1 MSPGARTPSRH
12 PASSRGPRTA
22 LVFAVLAIILFA
34 ISLLLAQL
42 GLPEYSHRV
51 HPVALRG
58 ASGLPGAMLF
68 NAGAF
73 LLPGIALL
81 LASRALRPALGGRG
95 WAARIGLT
103 LVQLSALAFA
113 LQGALPLDA
122 SGGDAQAMRLHALVW
137 MLWWIAFVP
146 GGLLLAL
153 RAGRGA
159 GFAAACVAAAVLVP
173 LLAVLAPVD
182 AWVGLAQRLAFALWL
197 GWWLLAA
204 LVLSRASASAAG
216 SARPGRR

>member
-1 MSPGARTPSRH
+1 MNTPR
-12 PASSRGPRTA
+12 PAIA
-22 LVFAVLAIILFA
+22 LACLAAALFVA
-34 ISLLLAQL
+34 SLLLAGT
-42 GLPEYSHRV
+42 GLPAYSHWL

-68 NAGAF
+68 NTGAF
-73 LLPGIALL
+73 LLPGIALV
-81 LASRALRPALGGRG
+81 LAAQALRTALVGRG

-103 LVQLSALAFA
+103 LAQLSALAFA

-122 SGGDAQAMRLHALVW
+122 SGQDERAMRLHALMW

-146 GGLLLAL
+146 AMLLLAL
-153 RAGRGA
+153 GARRGA
-159 GFAAACVAAAVLVP
+159 GFAVACLSVGVLVP

-182 AWVGLAQRLAFALWL
+182 AWVGLAQRLAFGLWL

-204 LVLSRASASAAG
+204 AMLSRASTSAAG
-216 SARPGRR
+216 SAPPARR

>member
-1 MSPGARTPSRH
+1 MTIENTR
-12 PASSRGPRTA
+12 RG
-22 LVFAVLAIILFA
+22 AVLAALAALSFTLA
-34 ISLLLAQL
+34 LLLAAV
-42 GLPEYSHRV
+42 GLPEYSHRI

-58 ASGLPGAMLF
+58 ATGLPGAMLF
-68 NAGAF
+68 NAGVF
-73 LLPGIALL
+73 LLPGMALV
-81 LASRALRPALGGRG
+81 LAAQALRPAVAGCG

-103 LVQLSALAFA
+103 LAQLSALAFA

-122 SGGDAQAMRLHALVW
+122 SGQDERAMRLHALVW

-146 GGLLLAL
+146 AMLLLAL
-153 RAGRGA
+153 DARRGA
-159 GFAAACVAAAVLVP
+159 GFAFACLAAAVLVP

-204 LVLSRASASAAG
+204 LALSRVSTSAPGSLPPAG
-216 SARPGRR
+216 R

>member
-1 MSPGARTPSRH
+1 MG
-12 PASSRGPRTA
+12 
-22 LVFAVLAIILFA
+22 VAIGLFTLT
-34 ISLLLAQL
+34 LLLARL

-51 HPVALRG
+51 HPMALRG

-81 LASRALRPALGGRG
+81 LASQALRPSLAGHG

-103 LVQLSALAFA
+103 LAQLSALAFA

-122 SGGDAQAMRLHALVW
+122 SGQDERAMRLHALAW

-146 GGLLLAL
+146 GALLLAV
-153 RAGRGA
+153 RARRGA
-159 GFAAACVAAAVLVP
+159 GFAVACLSAAVLVP

-204 LVLSRASASAAG
+204 LALSRVSVSAPG
-216 SARPGRR
+216 SSPPARR

>member
-1 MSPGARTPSRH
+1 MNTPR
-12 PASSRGPRTA
+12 PAIA
-22 LVFAVLAIILFA
+22 LACLAAALFVA
-34 ISLLLAQL
+34 SLLLAGT
-42 GLPEYSHRV
+42 GLPAYSHWL

-73 LLPGIALL
+73 LLPGIALV
-81 LASRALRPALGGRG
+81 LAAQALRPALVGRG

-103 LVQLSALAFA
+103 LAQLSALAFA

-122 SGGDAQAMRLHALVW
+122 SGQDERAMRLHALAW

-146 GGLLLAL
+146 GALLLAV
-153 RAGRGA
+153 RARRGA
-159 GFAAACVAAAVLVP
+159 RFAVACLSAAVLVP

-204 LVLSRASASAAG
+204 LVLSRVSVSAPG
-216 SARPGRR
+216 SSPPARR

>member
-1 MSPGARTPSRH
+1 MMKPLRT
-12 PASSRGPRTA
+12 G
-22 LVFAVLAIILFA
+22 LAWVGVAIGLFTLT
-34 ISLLLAQL
+34 LLLARL

-58 ASGLPGAMLF
+58 ATGLPGAMLF

-81 LASRALRPALGGRG
+81 LASQALRPSLAGHG

-103 LVQLSALAFA
+103 LAQLSALAFG

-122 SGGDAQAMRLHALVW
+122 GGQDEHAMRLHALVW

-146 GGLLLAL
+146 AMLLLAL
-153 RAGRGA
+153 GARRGV
-159 GFAAACVAAAVLVP
+159 GFAVACLAAGALVP

-204 LVLSRASASAAG
+204 AMLSRASTSAAG
-216 SARPGRR
+216 SAPPARR

>member
-1 MSPGARTPSRH
+1 MMKPLRAG
-12 PASSRGPRTA
+12 
-22 LVFAVLAIILFA
+22 LAWVGVAIGLFTL
-34 ISLLLAQL
+34 SLLLARL

-58 ASGLPGAMLF
+58 ASGLPGSMLF

-73 LLPGIALL
+73 LLPAIALL
-81 LASRALRPALGGRG
+81 LASQALRPSLAGQG

-103 LVQLSALAFA
+103 LAQLSALAFG

-122 SGGDAQAMRLHALVW
+122 SGQDEHAMRLHALMW

-146 GGLLLAL
+146 AMLLLAL
-153 RAGRGA
+153 GARRGA

-204 LVLSRASASAAG
+204 AMLSRASTSAAG
-216 SARPGRR
+216 SAPPARR

>member
-1 MSPGARTPSRH
+1 MNTRR
-12 PASSRGPRTA
+12 PAVA
-22 LVFAVLAIILFA
+22 WACLASGLFVA
-34 ISLLLAQL
+34 SLLLA
-42 GLPEYSHRV
+42 GTDLPAYSHWL

-73 LLPGIALL
+73 LLPGIALV
-81 LASRALRPALGGRG
+81 LAAQALRPALVGRG

-103 LVQLSALAFA
+103 LAQLSALAFA

-122 SGGDAQAMRLHALVW
+122 SGQDERAMRLHALAW

-146 GGLLLAL
+146 GALLLAV
-153 RAGRGA
+153 RARRGA
-159 GFAAACVAAAVLVP
+159 GFAVACLSAAVLVP

-197 GWWLLAA
+197 GWWLVAA
-204 LVLSRASASAAG
+204 LVLSRVSVSAPG
-216 SARPGRR
+216 SSPPARR

>member
-1 MSPGARTPSRH
+1 MNTRR
-12 PASSRGPRTA
+12 PAVA
-22 LVFAVLAIILFA
+22 WACLASGLFVA
-34 ISLLLAQL
+34 SLLLA
-42 GLPEYSHRV
+42 GTDLPAYSHWL

-73 LLPGIALL
+73 LLPGIALV
-81 LASRALRPALGGRG
+81 LAAQALRPALVGRG

-103 LVQLSALAFA
+103 LAQLSALAFG

-122 SGGDAQAMRLHALVW
+122 SGQDERAMRLHALAW

-146 GGLLLAL
+146 AMLLLAL
-153 RAGRGA
+153 GARRGA
-159 GFAAACVAAAVLVP
+159 GFAVACLSAAVLVP

-204 LVLSRASASAAG
+204 LVLSRVSVSAPG
-216 SARPGRR
+216 SSPPARR

>member
-1 MSPGARTPSRH
+1 MNTRR
-12 PASSRGPRTA
+12 PAVA
-22 LVFAVLAIILFA
+22 WACLASGLFVA
-34 ISLLLAQL
+34 SLLLA
-42 GLPEYSHRV
+42 GTDLPAYSHWL

-68 NAGAF
+68 NTGAF
-73 LLPGIALL
+73 LLPGIALV
-81 LASRALRPALGGRG
+81 LAAQALRPALVGRG

-103 LVQLSALAFA
+103 LAQLSALAFA

-122 SGGDAQAMRLHALVW
+122 SGQDERAMRLHALAW

-146 GGLLLAL
+146 GALLLAV
-153 RAGRGA
+153 RARRGA
-159 GFAAACVAAAVLVP
+159 GFAVACLSAAVLVP

-197 GWWLLAA
+197 GWWLLSAA
-204 LVLSRASASAAG
+204 MLSRVSVSAPG
-216 SARPGRR
+216 SSPPARR

>member
-1 MSPGARTPSRH
+1 MG
-12 PASSRGPRTA
+12 
-22 LVFAVLAIILFA
+22 VAIGLFTLT
-34 ISLLLAQL
+34 LLLARL

-81 LASRALRPALGGRG
+81 LASQALRPSLAGHG

-103 LVQLSALAFA
+103 LAQLSALAFG

-122 SGGDAQAMRLHALVW
+122 SGQDEHAMRLHALVW

-146 GGLLLAL
+146 AMLLLAL
-153 RAGRGA
+153 GARRGVEFVVACLAAG
-159 GFAAACVAAAVLVP
+159 VLVP

-197 GWWLLAA
+197 GWWLVAA
-204 LVLSRASASAAG
+204 LVLSRVSASAQG
-216 SARPGRR
+216 SSPPPRR

>member
-1 MSPGARTPSRH
+1 MNTRR
-12 PASSRGPRTA
+12 PAVASA
-22 LVFAVLAIILFA
+22 CLASGLFVA
-34 ISLLLAQL
+34 SLLLA
-42 GLPEYSHRV
+42 GTDLPAYSHWL

-73 LLPGIALL
+73 LLPGIALV
-81 LASRALRPALGGRG
+81 LAAQALRPALVGRG

-103 LVQLSALAFA
+103 LAQLSALAFA

-122 SGGDAQAMRLHALVW
+122 SGQNERAMRLHALAW

-146 GGLLLAL
+146 GALLLAV
-153 RAGRGA
+153 RARRGA
-159 GFAAACVAAAVLVP
+159 GFAVACLSAAVLVP

-204 LVLSRASASAAG
+204 LVLSRVSVSAPG
-216 SARPGRR
+216 SSPPARR

>member
-1 MSPGARTPSRH
+1 MTIEKTR
-12 PASSRGPRTA
+12 RG
-22 LVFAVLAIILFA
+22 AVLAALAALSFTLA
-34 ISLLLAQL
+34 LLLAAV
-42 GLPEYSHRV
+42 GLPEYSHRI

-81 LASRALRPALGGRG
+81 LASQALRPSLAKRG

-103 LVQLSALAFA
+103 LAQLSALAFG

-122 SGGDAQAMRLHALVW
+122 SGQDEHAMRLHALMW

-146 GGLLLAL
+146 AMLLLAL
-153 RAGRGA
+153 GARRGA
-159 GFAAACVAAAVLVP
+159 GFAVACLAAGLLVP

-204 LVLSRASASAAG
+204 LVLSRVSVSAQESLPP
-216 SARPGRR
+216 ARR

>member
-1 MSPGARTPSRH
+1 MMKPLRAG
-12 PASSRGPRTA
+12 
-22 LVFAVLAIILFA
+22 LVWVGVAIGLFTLT
-34 ISLLLAQL
+34 LLLARL

-51 HPVALRG
+51 HPLALRG

-81 LASRALRPALGGRG
+81 LASQALRPSLAGHG

-103 LVQLSALAFA
+103 LAQLSALAFG

-122 SGGDAQAMRLHALVW
+122 SGQDEHAMRLHALVW

-146 GGLLLAL
+146 AMLLLAL
-153 RAGRGA
+153 GARRGA
-159 GFAAACVAAAVLVP
+159 GFAAACVAAGALVP

-182 AWVGLAQRLAFALWL
+182 AWVGLAQRLVFALWL

-204 LVLSRASASAAG
+204 AMLSRASTSAAG
-216 SARPGRR
+216 SAPPARR

>member
-1 MSPGARTPSRH
+1 M
-12 PASSRGPRTA
+12 A
-22 LVFAVLAIILFA
+22 LLAALSFALA
-34 ISLLLAQL
+34 LLLANV
-42 GLPEYSHRV
+42 GLPEYSHWV

-58 ASGLPGAMLF
+58 ASGLPGSMLF

-73 LLPGIALL
+73 LLPAIALL
-81 LASRALRPALGGRG
+81 LASQALRPSLAGQG

-103 LVQLSALAFA
+103 LAQLSALAFG

-122 SGGDAQAMRLHALVW
+122 SGQDEHAMRLHALMW

-146 GGLLLAL
+146 AMLQLAL
-153 RAGRGA
+153 GARRGA

-204 LVLSRASASAAG
+204 AMLSRASTSAAG
-216 SARPGRR
+216 SAPPARR

>member
-1 MSPGARTPSRH
+1 MMKPLRA
-12 PASSRGPRTA
+12 GP
-22 LVFAVLAIILFA
+22 VWVGVAIGLFTLT
-34 ISLLLAQL
+34 LLLARL

-81 LASRALRPALGGRG
+81 LASQALRPSLAGHG
-95 WAARIGLT
+95 WVARIGLT
-103 LVQLSALAFA
+103 LAQLSALAFG
-113 LQGALPLDA
+113 LQGALQLDA
-122 SGGDAQAMRLHALVW
+122 SGQDEHAMRLHALVW

-146 GGLLLAL
+146 AMLLLAL
-153 RAGRGA
+153 GARRGA
-159 GFAAACVAAAVLVP
+159 GFAAACVAAGALVP

-182 AWVGLAQRLAFALWL
+182 AWVGLAQRLVFALWL

-204 LVLSRASASAAG
+204 AMLSRASTSAAG
-216 SARPGRR
+216 SAPPARR